1 MGDDSVQIVQC
12 YRHQSRSF
20 VVVNGWT
27 GGGSWCFSSLVKTQ
41 LMPMTH
47 TDTFSNCA
55 RFHWTGEK
63 SLRASL
69 PPSTACSWLQA
80 QALLTDDPLGLPCLP
95 SCPLPGL
102 APQTDVV
109 RALLAHSPCTLC
121 ASARLQLLGAGGRV
135 QDNIG
140 QALAVTVPQSPGCP
154 VGLSTYLLPRHG
166 RSRPSPGYLTYL
178 PTSRHLV
185 CYWPTYN
192 EGLVFTGMRGRYL
205 LALPT
210 PDLQGLVW
218 AMEYLARLLMSRHL
232 QWYCPVR
239 TVLYVMKDLFFCL

>member
-1 MGDDSVQIVQC
+1 MLSTPVKIICGGEWL
-12 YRHQSRSF
+12 SRR
-20 VVVNGWT
+20 W
-27 GGGSWCFSSLVKTQ
+27 Q
-41 LMPMTH
+41 LMLFFTGQDTADGNDTH
-47 TDTFSNCA
+47 GHFSHCA
-55 RFHWTGEK
+55 RFHGTGEN
-63 SLRASL
+63 SLRASPP

-80 QALLTDDPLGLPCLP
+80 QAVLTDDPLGLPCLP

-154 VGLSTYLLPRHG
+154 VGPSTYLLPRHG

-185 CYWPTYN
+185 CY
-192 EGLVFTGMRGRYL
+192 
-205 LALPT
+205 
-210 PDLQGLVW
+210 
-218 AMEYLARLLMSRHL
+218 
-232 QWYCPVR
+232 
-239 TVLYVMKDLFFCL
+239 